1 MTRVTAGHG
10 LGGNI
15 YSNVGLDTG
24 LFLQTESKAW
34 GKLRIPLALQQSQVC
49 HVQVPLH
56 HAKRLQMGGLY
67 SGDGFSPVDQS
78 AGTLALSGL

>member
-1 MTRVTAGHG
+1 MTGVRTGHG

-24 LFLQTESKAW
+24 LFLQRKSKAQNPP
-34 GKLRIPLALQQSQVC
+34 GLQQSRVF

-56 HAKRLQMGGLY
+56 HAEQLQLNP
-67 SGDGFSPVDQS
+67 GDGFSPVDQS